1 MLRAYRENNQEMSSS
16 EAFQRSVLTLWE
28 EQLNPSF
35 EGIFSNDASD
45 DPGQVVPGSHPLL
58 WSGYMLIGDSE

>member
-1 MLRAYRENNQEMSSS
+1 MSSS

-35 EGIFSNDASD
+35 EVVFSTDASD
-45 DPGQVVPGSHPLL
+45 DPGEVVPGSHPLL